1 MFRIKNILNHLMKH
15 EGFDI
20 KSYREILTARL
31 SLKSIFRNLIKL
43 ISKNRYMKLRTS
55 NANATLLFGI
65 TVLFCATVANAQPNS
80 KPDFE
85 QLDLAI
91 RDTTV
96 VDVLKKEV
104 VSHQTIGIKAGR
116 IVVITNSSEAV
127 HARNE
132 INASDYLALPGFVN
146 THTHLWQHICK
157 TCYPKEKLQQWIRV
171 YQRIHYLE
179 PDELYK
185 VVLAASSEA
194 LLSGIT
200 TVSDYASLSFNE
212 YGFETNANA
221 ARDAGL
227 GGVLVWS
234 NPSVF
239 LPDRIKLKEIQRLR
253 GLYKDH
259 FDIWMGFGGL
269 SFYSL
274 PQVYSGIRIGQ
285 KLDMGMTE
293 HTMENIEEQRQ
304 LYRSISGYYETY
316 KDKLGSRDRT
326 MLATVLAMN
335 RPASVDAIDQLRR
348 VAEQALAVDAT
359 QSPPKLTEDEK
370 RFLQQF
376 KHQRIISPFPV
387 LDYFKVLPNYLAIHS
402 VWPQREDIELM
413 RRNNVSVSLNPESNM
428 YLASGIAPIYS
439 YLNSGILLTLG
450 TDGAA
455 SNDAINSFSA
465 MREMWNV
472 YKIDLM
478 NTDVS
483 RNFDEWNILQ
493 AATINGARAL
503 MLDNRTGSLT
513 VGKEADIVLVSKN
526 ELGVSPARPGTII
539 PLLIYSAGPRNVKYV
554 ISDGQVVV
562 QNGSLVKYREEEL
575 ASALSRLAIDV
586 DQRVTTRGKI
596 WRDEYQLREID
607 EQWYRFRS
615 IRKLDTVDLKIGN
628 TGSSTLKVT
637 IMVSGVTFGGGSC
650 YVTDEEVRKRF
661 PEDCPKGSF
670 KKEIVIKPHESIQIV
685 KPPNEWEIKITT
697 PSTLLRTTSDS
708 GQLLVLVENSMTP
721 R

>member
-1 MFRIKNILNHLMKH
+1 
-15 EGFDI
+15 
-20 KSYREILTARL
+20 
-31 SLKSIFRNLIKL
+31 
-43 ISKNRYMKLRTS
+43 MKLNIRKVLRIS
-55 NANATLLFGI
+55 NAILLFGI
-65 TVLFCATVANAQPNS
+65 TVLFCAGVADAQTNS
-80 KPDFE
+80 KPDSD

-104 VSHQTIGIKAGR
+104 VPHQTIGIKAGR

-157 TCYPKEKLQQWIRV
+157 ACYPKEKLQQWIRV

-200 TVSDYASLSFNE
+200 TVSDYASLSFND

-227 GGVLVWS
+227 DGVLVWS

-239 LPDRIKLKEIQRLR
+239 LPDRIKLDEIKRLR
-253 GLYKDH
+253 ELYKDH

-274 PQVYSGIRIGQ
+274 AQVYSGILIGQ
-285 KLDMGMTE
+285 KLDMHMTE

-304 LYRSISGYYETY
+304 LYRNLSGYHETY
-316 KDKLGSRDRT
+316 KDKLGSRDRV

-348 VAEQALAVDAT
+348 VAEQALAVDET
-359 QSPPKLTEDEK
+359 QSTPKLTENEK
-370 RFLQQF
+370 MFLQQF

-402 VWPQREDIELM
+402 VWPQQEDIELM
-413 RRNNVSVSLNPESNM
+413 RRNNVSISLNPESNM
-428 YLASGIAPIYS
+428 YLASGLAPIYS

-455 SNDAINSFSA
+455 SNDSINSFSA

-483 RNFDEWNILQ
+483 RNFDEWNVLQ

-526 ELGVSPARPGTII
+526 ELGVSPARPGTIV
-539 PLLIYSAGPRNVKYV
+539 PLLIYSANPRNVKYV

-575 ASALSRLAIDV
+575 ASALSKIAIDV
-586 DQRVTTRGKI
+586 DRRVTTTGKI
-596 WRDEYQLREID
+596 WRDEHQLHATD
-607 EQWYRFRS
+607 GQWYKFRS

-628 TGSSTLKVT
+628 SGSSILKVT
-637 IMVSGVTFGGGSC
+637 VMISGVTFGGGSC
-650 YVTDEEVRKRF
+650 YVADEEVRKRF

-685 KPPNEWEIKITT
+685 KPPNDWEIRITT
-697 PSTLLRTTSDS
+697 PSTLLRTASDN
-708 GQLLVLVENSMTP
+708 GQLLVLVENGITL